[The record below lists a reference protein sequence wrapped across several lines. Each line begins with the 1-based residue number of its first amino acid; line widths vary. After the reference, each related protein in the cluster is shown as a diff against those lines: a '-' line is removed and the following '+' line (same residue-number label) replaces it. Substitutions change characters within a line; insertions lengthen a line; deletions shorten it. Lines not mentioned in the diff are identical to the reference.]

1 MSTTYYT
8 SDHEWL
14 AIEDTVATLGITDH
28 AQDALGEIVFVESP
42 DIGAACIKGE
52 AIAVVESVK
61 AASDIY
67 APINGE
73 VIEVNTLLEDSPEM
87 VNESP
92 ETEGWFI
99 KIRLEESFETD
110 SYMSKEEYLASIAD

>member
-67 APINGE
+67 APTNGE
-73 VIEVNTLLEDSPEM
+73 VIEVNTLLDD
-87 VNESP
+87 SP

-99 KIRLEESFETD
+99 KIRLEEPFETD
-110 SYMSKEEYLASIAD
+110 GYMSKEEYLASIAD